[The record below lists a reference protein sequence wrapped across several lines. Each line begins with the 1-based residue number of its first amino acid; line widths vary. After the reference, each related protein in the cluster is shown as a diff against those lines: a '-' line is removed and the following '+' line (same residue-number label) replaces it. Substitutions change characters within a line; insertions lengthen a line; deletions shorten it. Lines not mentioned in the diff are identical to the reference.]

1 MNLWGLGVHHFQDI
15 TGPNRGDRL
24 VEGGGFKAS
33 GHLGDA
39 WGLTSAMVFDRK
51 TKNGLI
57 FLTGG
62 PGFDPETYPGKYSA
76 FYRHE
81 EQILTALH
89 GHTIGSRK

>member
-1 MNLWGLGVHHFQDI
+1 MADTHRYPQSLAGGSFKAWGQLGV
-15 TGPNRGDRL
+15 
-24 VEGGGFKAS
+24 
-33 GHLGDA
+33 A

-57 FLTGG
+57 FMTGG
-62 PGFDPETYPGKYSA
+62 PGFDPEAHTGKYSA

-89 GHTIGSRK
+89 RYAIGEGK